1 MLIILKCS
9 KIFVQ
14 FCIERLNSMQAY
26 KQRWNYV
33 ISIQQ
38 QLKNLGTMQNHRQKK
53 TTTKSEKKKILFES
67 LQVLRLFKNSTV
79 TLFGIRFR
87 WTQLKQQ
94 SDKFPLETQS
104 KSFNLNKFEQRTWE
118 FEIVMSITFSLIFH
132 TRKTHTHKSTKK
144 YKKMLEI
151 KSYTPLGKWLPINSQ
166 RHAKPS
172 LFEFYLV
179 SFLSTKIKFAPYLF

>member
-1 MLIILKCS
+1 
-9 KIFVQ
+9 
-14 FCIERLNSMQAY
+14 
-26 KQRWNYV
+26 
-33 ISIQQ
+33 
-38 QLKNLGTMQNHRQKK
+38 MQNPQQKK
-53 TTTKSEKKKILFES
+53 TTTKSEKKKFLFEP

-79 TLFGIRFR
+79 TLFGTRFR

-104 KSFNLNKFEQRTWE
+104 KGFNLKQVWAKDLRVRNCDVDNFLCY
-118 FEIVMSITFSLIFH
+118 FPH
-132 TRKTHTHKSTKK
+132 TKNTNTNPWRNVKK
-144 YKKMLEI
+144 ILEI

-172 LFEFYLV
+172 LFELYLF

>member
-14 FCIERLNSMQAY
+14 FCIEQLNSMQAY

-33 ISIQQ
+33 IFIQQ
-38 QLKNLGTMQNHRQKK
+38 QRKNLGTMQNPHQKK
-53 TTTKSEKKKILFES
+53 TITKSEKKKFLFEP
-67 LQVLRLFKNSTV
+67 LQVFRLFKNSTV
-79 TLFGIRFR
+79 TLFGTRFR

-104 KSFNLNKFEQRTWE
+104 KRFNLKQVWAKDLRVRNCDVDNFLCY
-118 FEIVMSITFSLIFH
+118 FPH
-132 TRKTHTHKSTKK
+132 TKNTHTNPWRNVKK
-144 YKKMLEI
+144 ILEI

-172 LFEFYLV
+172 LFELYLV